1 MIQGGDHRNR
11 WILGEIQMMD
21 LTRDLFGDEEK
32 GPPSLSDQELRN
44 LDRKAMV
51 TEIDR
56 LMAMNA
62 VQRTQLFAS

>member
-1 MIQGGDHRNR
+1 
-11 WILGEIQMMD
+11 MMD

-62 VQRTQLFAS
+62 VQRTQLVAS